1 MLPVFIMAIE
11 NDDDRTFVAE
21 LYARCQPAMQRRALS
36 ILKNESDA
44 EEAVH
49 EAILRVIRHL
59 EKVRMIPRDEVL
71 YYLVTVTE
79 TASMQEDGELR
90 AIAGKTGREAVWALA
105 WAYRRFAQQ
114 HRELYWLVMD
124 TAAGEPRVLDDAAAR
139 FTEPLKQV
147 LSGFRLPP
155 REEIHFRR
163 MFRAIVHGFASQEDE
178 GFFSHY
184 PASTELSFE
193 FAIQRFI
200 DCVLEAEKRNPS

>member
-1 MLPVFIMAIE
+1 MAKGLRAESIIVAAAELIEQYGRSGFSMRLLADTMGVKTASLYNHIE
-11 NDDDRTFVAE
+11 NMDTLLTEVCR
-21 LYARCQPAMQRRALS
+21 YA
-36 ILKNESDA
+36 
-44 EEAVH
+44 
-49 EAILRVIRHL
+49 LR
-59 EKVRMIPRDEVL
+59 
-71 YYLVTVTE
+71 
-79 TASMQEDGELR
+79 MQEDGELR

-155 REEIHFRR
+155 REELHFRR

>member
-1 MLPVFIMAIE
+1 MAKGLSAESITVAAAELIEQYGRSGFSMRLLADTMGVKTASLYNHIE
-11 NDDDRTFVAE
+11 NMDTLLTEVCR
-21 LYARCQPAMQRRALS
+21 YA
-36 ILKNESDA
+36 
-44 EEAVH
+44 
-49 EAILRVIRHL
+49 LR
-59 EKVRMIPRDEVL
+59 
-71 YYLVTVTE
+71 
-79 TASMQEDGELR
+79 MQEDGELR

-114 HRELYWLVMD
+114 HREL
-124 TAAGEPRVLDDAAAR
+124 RVLDDAAAR

>member
-1 MLPVFIMAIE
+1 MAKGLSAESITVAAAELIEQYGRSGFSMRLLADTMGVKTASLYNHIE
-11 NDDDRTFVAE
+11 NMDTLLTEVCR
-21 LYARCQPAMQRRALS
+21 YA
-36 ILKNESDA
+36 
-44 EEAVH
+44 
-49 EAILRVIRHL
+49 LR
-59 EKVRMIPRDEVL
+59 
-71 YYLVTVTE
+71 
-79 TASMQEDGELR
+79 MQEDGELR

-124 TAAGEPRVLDDAAAR
+124 TDDAAAR

>member
-1 MLPVFIMAIE
+1 MGVKTASLYNHIE
-11 NDDDRTFVAE
+11 NMDTLLTEVCR
-21 LYARCQPAMQRRALS
+21 YA
-36 ILKNESDA
+36 
-44 EEAVH
+44 
-49 EAILRVIRHL
+49 LR
-59 EKVRMIPRDEVL
+59 
-71 YYLVTVTE
+71 
-79 TASMQEDGELR
+79 MQEDGELR

-147 LSGFRLPP
+147 FSGFYLPP
-155 REEIHFRR
+155 QEEIHFRR

-184 PASTELSFE
+184 PASTDESFE

-200 DCVLEAEKRNPS
+200 DCIMDAEKRNPS

>member
-1 MLPVFIMAIE
+1 MAKGLSAESITVAAAELIEQYGRSGFSMRLLADTMGVKTASLYNHIE
-11 NDDDRTFVAE
+11 NMDTLLTEVCR
-21 LYARCQPAMQRRALS
+21 YA
-36 ILKNESDA
+36 
-44 EEAVH
+44 
-49 EAILRVIRHL
+49 LR
-59 EKVRMIPRDEVL
+59 
-71 YYLVTVTE
+71 
-79 TASMQEDGELR
+79 MQEDGELR

-105 WAYRRFAQQ
+105 WAYRRFAQNPPEDY
-114 HRELYWLVMD
+114 RRFC
-124 TAAGEPRVLDDAAAR
+124 EPRVLDDAAAR

>member
-1 MLPVFIMAIE
+1 MTP
-11 NDDDRTFVAE
+11 R
-21 LYARCQPAMQRRALS
+21 QRDHNRR
-36 ILKNESDA
+36 LKE
-44 EEAVH
+44 
-49 EAILRVIRHL
+49 
-59 EKVRMIPRDEVL
+59 EVL
-71 YYLVTVTE
+71 
-79 TASMQEDGELR
+79 
-90 AIAGKTGREAVWALA
+90 REGVFDSHSL
-105 WAYRRFAQQ
+105 
-114 HRELYWLVMD
+114 
-124 TAAGEPRVLDDAAAR
+124 
-139 FTEPLKQV
+139 FTLFTRLQQV

>member
-1 MLPVFIMAIE
+1 MKKLIVNGAEQLYGEVSAGGAKNAAVAII
-11 NDDDRTFVAE
+11 
-21 LYARCQPAMQRRALS
+21 PA
-36 ILKNESDA
+36 
-44 EEAVH
+44 
-49 EAILRVIRHL
+49 
-59 EKVRMIPRDEVL
+59 
-71 YYLVTVTE
+71 T
-79 TASMQEDGELR
+79 
-90 AIAGKTGREAVWALA
+90 
-105 WAYRRFAQQ
+105 
-114 HRELYWLVMD
+114 
-124 TAAGEPRVLDDAAAR
+124 VLDDAAAR

-184 PASTELSFE
+184 PASTELSIE

>member
-1 MLPVFIMAIE
+1 
-11 NDDDRTFVAE
+11 
-21 LYARCQPAMQRRALS
+21 
-36 ILKNESDA
+36 
-44 EEAVH
+44 
-49 EAILRVIRHL
+49 
-59 EKVRMIPRDEVL
+59 
-71 YYLVTVTE
+71 
-79 TASMQEDGELR
+79 
-90 AIAGKTGREAVWALA
+90 
-105 WAYRRFAQQ
+105 
-114 HRELYWLVMD
+114 MD

>member
-1 MLPVFIMAIE
+1 MAKGLSAERITVAAAELIEQYGRSGFSMRLLADTMGVKTASLYNHIE
-11 NDDDRTFVAE
+11 NMDTLLTEVCR
-21 LYARCQPAMQRRALS
+21 YA
-36 ILKNESDA
+36 
-44 EEAVH
+44 
-49 EAILRVIRHL
+49 LR
-59 EKVRMIPRDEVL
+59 
-71 YYLVTVTE
+71 
-79 TASMQEDGELR
+79 MQEDGELR

-114 HRELYWLVMD
+114 HRELYWLVMHNL
-124 TAAGEPRVLDDAAAR
+124 AADVGS
-139 FTEPLKQV
+139 LKQV

>member
-1 MLPVFIMAIE
+1 MAKGLSAESITVAAAELIEQYGRSGFSMRLLADTMGVKTASLYNHIE
-11 NDDDRTFVAE
+11 NMDTLLTEVCR
-21 LYARCQPAMQRRALS
+21 YA
-36 ILKNESDA
+36 
-44 EEAVH
+44 
-49 EAILRVIRHL
+49 LR
-59 EKVRMIPRDEVL
+59 
-71 YYLVTVTE
+71 
-79 TASMQEDGELR
+79 MQEDGELR
-90 AIAGKTGREAVWALA
+90 AIAGKSGREAVWALA

-114 HRELYWLVMD
+114 HRELYWLVM
-124 TAAGEPRVLDDAAAR
+124 DAAAR